1 MTAAKPLS
9 RVREINLDR
18 IEPDSIVL
26 TVRDS
31 QESEYRGAI
40 ASVDVGNLV
49 ASLITS
55 VGRALDTGEIAA
67 SKSDLAS
74 TKVFIPGVGIGF
86 GNTVAG
92 PVLVAQ
98 TGGLALVFSITHS
111 NLVNMAKQILED
123 LENIEEIDRPPR
135 HH

>member
-9 RVREINLDR
+9 RIKEISLDR
-18 IEPDSIVL
+18 LEPDSIGL
-26 TVRDS
+26 TVKNSDG
-31 QESEYRGAI
+31 SEYRGAI
-40 ASVDVGNLV
+40 ASVDIGNLV

-55 VGRALDTGEIAA
+55 VGRTLDTGEIAA

-74 TKVFIPGVGIGF
+74 TKVFIPGAGIGF

-98 TGGLALVFSITHS
+98 AGGLALVFSITHS

>member
-1 MTAAKPLS
+1 MTTTKPPS
-9 RVREINLDR
+9 RIKEISLDR
-18 IEPDSIVL
+18 LEPDSIGL
-26 TVRDS
+26 TVKNSDG
-31 QESEYRGAI
+31 SEYRGAI
-40 ASVDVGNLV
+40 ASADVGNLV

-55 VGRALDTGEIAA
+55 VGRTLDTGEIAA

-74 TKVFIPGVGIGF
+74 TKVFIPGAGIGF

-98 TGGLALVFSITHS
+98 AGGLALIFSITHS

>member
-1 MTAAKPLS
+1 MTAAKPFS
-9 RVREINLDR
+9 RIKEISLDR
-18 IEPDSIVL
+18 LEPDSIVL
-26 TVRDS
+26 TVRNYED
-31 QESEYRGAI
+31 SEYRGAI
-40 ASVDVGNLV
+40 ASADVGNLV

-55 VGRALDTGEIAA
+55 VGRTLDTGEIAA
-67 SKSDLAS
+67 SKADLAA

-98 TGGLALVFSITHS
+98 TGGLALIFSITHS

>member
-40 ASVDVGNLV
+40 ASADVGNLV

-55 VGRALDTGEIAA
+55 VGRALDNGEIAP

-98 TGGLALVFSITHS
+98 TGGLALIFSITHS

>member
-1 MTAAKPLS
+1 MTAAKPVS
-9 RVREINLDR
+9 RIKEINLDR
-18 IEPDSIVL
+18 LEPDNVVL
-26 TVRDS
+26 TVRNYEDF
-31 QESEYRGAI
+31 EYRGVI
-40 ASVDVGNLV
+40 ASADIGNLV
-49 ASLITS
+49 ASLIAS
-55 VGRALDTGEIAA
+55 VGRTLDTGEIAA
-67 SKSDLAS
+67 SKADLAS

-98 TGGLALVFSITHS
+98 TGGLALIFSITHS

>member
-1 MTAAKPLS
+1 MTATKPLS
-9 RVREINLDR
+9 RIKEINLDR
-18 IEPDSIVL
+18 LDPDSIGI
-26 TVRDS
+26 TVKDS
-31 QESEYRGAI
+31 EGSEYRGAI
-40 ASVDVGNLV
+40 ASADVGNLV

-55 VGRALDTGEIAA
+55 VGRALDTGEIVA
-67 SKSDLAS
+67 SRSDLAS

-98 TGGLALVFSITHS
+98 TGGLALIFSITHS
-111 NLVNMAKQILED
+111 NLVDMAKQILED